1 MNASATSKKTFGTT
15 GAYIRVA
22 PSSGTLQSSI
32 NYVLTGSSIA
42 VPASVIV
49 AEAESVI
56 REAHTN
62 YLHAI
67 TLPEIG
73 DDYTGEEELEWNAFF
88 AQPNVQAELERLAEE
103 AERQFAAGETEEG
116 GFAIE

>member
-1 MNASATSKKTFGTT
+1 MSASATSKKTSSTT

-22 PSSGTLQSSI
+22 LSSGTLRSSI

-42 VPASVIV
+42 LPASVVV
-49 AEAESVI
+49 AEAKSII

-73 DDYTGEEELEWNAFF
+73 DDYSDEEELEWDTLF
-88 AQPNVQAELERLAEE
+88 AQPHVQAGLDRLEEE
-103 AERQFAAGETEEG
+103 AMRQFLAGKTVEG
-116 GFAIE
+116 GFAVE